1 MRAEEGDETVGD
13 YAREGKQ
20 THDRIKETQ
29 RAGSP
34 LGRVVHVDRQALS
47 RRRRIPRWQRLIGGR
62 LTIL

>member
-20 THDRIKETQ
+20 THDKIKEVQ

-34 LGRVVHVDRQALS
+34 LGRVAAWVAKLLRGEHDS
-47 RRRRIPRWQRLIGGR
+47 PGGNG
-62 LTIL
+62 